1 MRKFLLLI
9 TFIFTLTLSAC
20 ELDLDWNGQN
30 INSSPEYV
38 THSELESLVSSLVTA
53 SVTEGEIIAIVQQHI
68 PHDLTESE
76 LVELI
81 KSLLPEDQ
89 RTTTYDLKAFQDDI
103 VDMLETR
110 RQSVIGLQVE
120 RLGSG
125 SIGSGVIYKAEMSS
139 YDGGRHTYYVV
150 TNHHVIENAQS
161 ITVVY
166 ERFGILNEIPSSDV
180 ELLGS
185 NATTDIA
192 VVTFKSTETFPTVEF
207 ANSYDIRPGEF
218 VFAIGNPLGFSYYGS
233 VTKGIISGT
242 ARFLTVDDFDATVIQ
257 HDAAISPGNSGGAL
271 FDINGRVIGINHM
284 KLDQAQAANIGFAV
298 PSNTV
303 ERIVRDLEEFGFI
316 VRPFLG
322 ITASPFFSDCDYEYG
337 ACISSV
343 VAGGAAEAAGIQAG
357 DAIIGFKHEG
367 DEEFMDVFNFNDLR
381 EHILNSRV
389 GDVVIILYVRDG
401 EYRESDP
408 TTLDSHPDD

>member
-1 MRKFLLLI
+1 MKKLLVMLA
-9 TFIFTLTLSAC
+9 FMLTLTLSAC
-20 ELDLDWNGQN
+20 ELDLDWNGESN
-30 INSSPEYV
+30 RDPNYV
-38 THSELESLVSSLVTA
+38 THGELESLVSSLVTA

-68 PHDLTESE
+68 PHDLTEAE
-76 LVELI
+76 LVDLI
-81 KSLLPEDQ
+81 QSMLPED
-89 RTTTYDLKAFQDDI
+89 RHTTTYDLATFQSDV
-103 VDMLETR
+103 VDMLESR
-110 RQSVIGLQVE
+110 RQSVIGLQVQKI
-120 RLGSG
+120 GS
-125 SIGSGVIYKAEMSS
+125 SSVGSGVIYKVDNSAYE
-139 YDGGRHTYYVV
+139 DGRHTYFVV
-150 TNHHVIENAQS
+150 TNHHVIADAQA

-166 ERFGILNEIPSSDV
+166 ERFGILNEIPNDNV

-192 VVTFKSTETFPTVEF
+192 VLTFQSSETFPTVEF
-207 ANSYDIRPGEF
+207 ADSYAIRPGEF

-233 VTKGIISGT
+233 VTMGIISGT

-271 FDINGRVIGINHM
+271 FDINGRVLGINHM

-303 ERIVRDLEEFGFI
+303 ERIVRDLEEYGFI
-316 VRPFLG
+316 IRPFLG
-322 ITASPFFSDCDYEYG
+322 ITASPYFSDCDYEHG

-343 VAGGAAEAAGIQAG
+343 VAGGSAEAAGIQAG
-357 DAIIGFKHEG
+357 DAVIGYKHEG

-389 GDVVIILYVRDG
+389 GDVVIIRYVRNG
-401 EYRESDP
+401 EYHESDP
-408 TTLDSHPDD
+408 TTLGSHPDD